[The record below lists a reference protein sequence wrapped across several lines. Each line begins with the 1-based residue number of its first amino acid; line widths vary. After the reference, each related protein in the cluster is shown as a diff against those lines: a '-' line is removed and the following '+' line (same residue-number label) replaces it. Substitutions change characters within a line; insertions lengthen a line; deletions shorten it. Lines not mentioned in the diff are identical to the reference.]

1 MWAGTHFSK
10 NRMMKAGFFLP
21 GVLAAGMLVLFTSG
35 IARAQDDD
43 GEGQRA
49 SKDPTAE
56 EVKGIVARAEG
67 MLRVVRPSQDD
78 VGRERGEWKVMQT
91 ADGEVRWGN
100 FLRAGEVSALV
111 TVRQPGVESE
121 FDPLRHDLCYF
132 AWRKDHWEFR
142 QYLGNASDLEI
153 HYRKDHPA
161 VFLQGSFR
169 AGRYE
174 GEFVS
179 WFLDEKTGKLVPT
192 DFEDWG
198 PFSLKGNFLV
208 GERGFERLAH
218 DGTFWIHSYKDGRKG
233 PLLARFHG
241 DDRGGFD
248 VSFPDSKTGR
258 WVSWI
263 FRQDCE
269 NESRMEV
276 SVAEDKTK
284 DTDDEAMLEEGQPAK
299 RAEIRGEVDSAQVF
313 EKLTGL
319 DPALLDTG
327 WLDELPP
334 RPPVKLAPLEVSG
347 DAEIA
352 SRLGGADARALE
364 EEGSR
369 RALAFLK
376 DVVPGESVQRSMA
389 MHGGDIRGVWGRL
402 FGTDDV
408 MALLAEGM
416 ATKRDDNGGDAQLF
430 LLRWKGGWEVVQK
443 VGAVSGSLDSDEK
456 PYWTVRAHEKPA
468 CYYVLS
474 HTSPN
479 WTEKCASW
487 RYDAAAGKLVPTGW
501 PTNGRP
507 SISGDTLTI
516 SSRDMSE
523 AGAPA
528 MEEVYRFADGKL
540 GARVGEIRRGFSD
553 GHLLRATITVPNASG
568 GDVTWRI
575 WKMTPEYKPRADVYA
590 LCRDEGAG
598 RNTFHADATIEFDW
612 GEGGPSDESAAEYV
626 WWRLTG
632 TGMDAYH
639 GTWPGE
645 VEWKLRVPKT
655 AKVTGLPEAVAR
667 FEWPQ
672 PGR

>member
-1 MWAGTHFSK
+1 
-10 NRMMKAGFFLP
+10 MKAGFFLS
-21 GVLAAGMLVLFTSG
+21 GILAAGMLVLVTSG
-35 IARAQDDD
+35 IVHAQDGDE
-43 GEGQRA
+43 EGQRA
-49 SKDPTAE
+49 AKAPTAE

-67 MLRVVRPSQDD
+67 MLSAIRPSLED
-78 VGRERGEWKVMQT
+78 VGRERGEWKVMQN

-111 TVRQPGVESE
+111 TVRQSGEESYLE
-121 FDPLRHDLCYF
+121 PLRHDLCYF
-132 AWRKDHWEFR
+132 AWREGHWEFR
-142 QYLGNASDLEI
+142 QYLGNASDLEM

-161 VFLQGSFR
+161 VFLQGSFHT
-169 AGRYE
+169 APHE

-179 WFLDEKTGKLVPT
+179 WFLNEKTGKLVPT
-192 DFEDWG
+192 DFEGWG

-208 GERGFERLAH
+208 GERGFERLSH
-218 DGTFWIHSYKDGRKG
+218 DGTYWIHSYKDGRKG
-233 PLLARFHG
+233 PLLARFHEDDMG
-241 DDRGGFD
+241 DFD
-248 VSFPDSKTGR
+248 VTFPEPKTGQ

-263 FRQDCE
+263 FRQDRE

-276 SVAEDKTK
+276 SVAEDKAK
-284 DTDDEAMLEEGQPAK
+284 GMDGEASLEEGQLAK
-299 RAEIRGEVDSAQVF
+299 RAEIRSVVDSRQVF

-319 DPALLDTG
+319 DPALLESG
-327 WLDELPP
+327 WRDELPP
-334 RPPVKLAPLEVSG
+334 RTPVKLAPLEVSG
-347 DAEIA
+347 DVEIV
-352 SRLGGADARALE
+352 SRLGGTDAQALE
-364 EEGSR
+364 EQGGR

-376 DVVPGESVQRSMA
+376 DIVPGESVQGSTA
-389 MHGGDIRGVWGRL
+389 IEGGDIRGVWGRL

-416 ATKRDDNGGDAQLF
+416 TTKRDEGGGDAQLF
-430 LLRWKGGWEVVQK
+430 LLRWKGSWKVVQK
-443 VGAVSGSLDSDEK
+443 VGAVSGSLDYDEK

-474 HTSPN
+474 HTDPN
-479 WTEKCASW
+479 WTGKCASW
-487 RYDAAAGKLVPTGW
+487 RYDATTGRLVPTEW

-523 AGAPA
+523 QGDPA
-528 MEEVYRFADGKL
+528 LEEVYRFADGKL
-540 GARVGEIRRGFSD
+540 GRRIGEIRRGFSD
-553 GHLLRATITVPNASG
+553 GHLLRAAITVPNASG

-612 GEGGPSDESAAEYV
+612 GENGPGEESAAEYV

-632 TGMDAYH
+632 AGMDAYH

-645 VEWKLRVPKT
+645 LEWKLRVPKS
-655 AKVTGLPEAVAR
+655 AKVTDLPEAVTR

-672 PGR
+672 SGR